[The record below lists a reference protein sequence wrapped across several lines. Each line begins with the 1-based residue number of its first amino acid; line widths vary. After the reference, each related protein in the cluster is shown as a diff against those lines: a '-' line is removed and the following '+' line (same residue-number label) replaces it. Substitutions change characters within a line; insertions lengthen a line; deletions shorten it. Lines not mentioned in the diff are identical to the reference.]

1 MLLLAP
7 VPTALAG
14 DIAVEEVGDL
24 VRATVVVAAPV
35 SDVLAL
41 IRNPTATASLCDQG
55 DFTVAPAENGCFDV
69 SFALQQGLVAVAY
82 RALSCPTAS
91 GMRTE
96 LVQSDT
102 FRKLNSEWTVRPVAA
117 GTEIAYSYRAELSL
131 PLPSWLV
138 RRSTLGEISNVM
150 DELAARFR

>member
-7 VPTALAG
+7 VPALAG
-14 DIAVEEVGDL
+14 DVAVEEVGDL
-24 VRATVVVAAPV
+24 VRATVVVAAPI

-41 IRNPTATASLCDQG
+41 IRNPTATAALCDQG
-55 DFTVAPAENGCFDV
+55 DFTVAPAANGCFDV
-69 SFALQQGLVAVAY
+69 SFALEHSLVAVAY

-102 FRKLNSEWTVRPVAA
+102 FRTLDSEWTVRPVAA
-117 GTEIAYSYRAELSL
+117 GTEISYSYRAELSL
-131 PLPSWLV
+131 PLPGWLV
-138 RRSTLGEISNVM
+138 RRSTLGEISSVM
-150 DELAARFR
+150 DALAARFR